1 MSPVAA
7 EPAGAVGSTVA
18 PARKPLLTVDRL
30 SIAFPAG
37 DGWAEVVRGAS
48 LSVGAGEVVGLVGES
63 GSGKTMTALAV
74 LRLVPEPGRITG
86 GSVRLHGHDD
96 PAGVELL
103 ALPERELRRV
113 RGGSIGMVFQEPA
126 AALDPV
132 FTVGYQLVETIRAHR
147 DVSRA
152 AARRRAEELLA
163 LVAVPEPRRRL
174 DSYPH
179 QLSGGQRQ
187 RVMIAL
193 ALAAEPRLLLADEPT
208 TALDVT
214 LQAQVLELLLS
225 LRDRLGLG
233 ILLVTHDLAVVA
245 ATCDRVTVMYCGEVV
260 EEASTAALFAAPAH
274 PYTRGL
280 LAAVPRLGHP
290 APRGKLPAIPGQVP
304 DSRMRPHGCAFNPRC
319 PFVMPVCRERH
330 PPLYRLAGG
339 ATARCFLHDPEV
351 RIVEGIDA
359 ASQLPRGLSDEGVP
373 AP

>member
-1 MSPVAA
+1 MAA
-7 EPAGAVGSTVA
+7 IAGERALTA
-18 PARKPLLTVDRL
+18 PLLAVDRL
-30 SIAFPAG
+30 TVAFPAG
-37 DGWAEVVRGAS
+37 DGWADVVRGAS

-74 LRLVPEPGRITG
+74 LRLVPPPGCITG
-86 GSVRLHGHDD
+86 GSVRLLLPGGE
-96 PAGVELL
+96 PAVELL
-103 ALPERELRRV
+103 TLSERELRRV
-113 RGGSIGMVFQEPA
+113 RGGRIGMVFQEPA

-132 FTVGYQLVETIRAHR
+132 FTIGYQLVEAIRAHR
-147 DVSRA
+147 QVSRA

-163 LVAVPEPRRRL
+163 LVAVPEPHRRL
-174 DSYPH
+174 DAYPH

-193 ALAAEPRLLLADEPT
+193 ALAAEPALLLADEPT

-260 EEASTAALFAAPAH
+260 EEAPTTRLFADPAH

-280 LAAVPRLGHP
+280 LAAVPRLGRP
-290 APRGKLPAIPGQVP
+290 APRGRLPAIPGQVP
-304 DSRMRPHGCAFNPRC
+304 DPRRRPSGCAFHPRC
-319 PFVMPVCRERH
+319 PAVMPVCSLRH
-330 PPLYRLAGG
+330 PPLYSLPHGV
-339 ATARCFLHDPEV
+339 TARCFLHDAAV
-351 RIVEGIDA
+351 RDGA
-359 ASQLPRGLSDEGVP
+359 GGATS
-373 AP
+373 

>member
-1 MSPVAA
+1 VAA
-7 EPAGAVGSTVA
+7 QPAGVTVPSEA
-18 PARKPLLTVDRL
+18 PARAPLLTVDRL

-48 LSVGAGEVVGLVGES
+48 LSIGAGEVVGLVGES

-86 GSVRLHGHDD
+86 GSVRLYGRGD
-96 PAGVELL
+96 ASGVELL
-103 ALPERELRRV
+103 SLPERELRRV
-113 RGGSIGMVFQEPA
+113 RGGAIGMVFQEPA

-132 FTVGYQLVETIRAHR
+132 FTVGYQLVEAIRAHR
-147 DVSRA
+147 DVTRA
-152 AARRRAEELLA
+152 VARRRAEELLA

-245 ATCDRVTVMYCGEVV
+245 STCDRVTVMYCGEVV
-260 EEASTAALFAAPAH
+260 EEADTASLFAAPAH

-290 APRGKLPAIPGQVP
+290 APRGKLPTIPGQVP
-304 DSRMRPHGCAFNPRC
+304 DPRLRPHGCAFNPRC
-319 PFVMPVCRERH
+319 SFVMPVCRERH

-359 ASQLPRGLSDEGVP
+359 AHGVP
-373 AP
+373 ESLGAAGAPAP

>member
-1 MSPVAA
+1 MQP
-7 EPAGAVGSTVA
+7 P
-18 PARKPLLTVDRL
+18 PPLLTVDRL

-37 DGWAEVVRGAS
+37 DGWAEVVRSAS

-86 GSVRLHGHDD
+86 GSVRLHSGRPERGDET
-96 PAGVELL
+96 GVELL
-103 ALPERELRRV
+103 SLPERELRRV
-113 RGGSIGMVFQEPA
+113 RGGAIGMIFQEPA

-163 LVAVPEPRRRL
+163 LVAVPEPHRRL

-260 EEASTAALFAAPAH
+260 EEAATTTLFAEPAH

-304 DSRMRPHGCAFNPRC
+304 DPRMRPHGCAFNPRC
-319 PFVMPVCRERH
+319 AFVMPVCRERH

-339 ATARCFLHDPEV
+339 STARCFLHDPEV
-351 RIVEGIDA
+351 RIVEGVDA
-359 ASQLPRGLSDEGVP
+359 ARDVPQSLSGEGAP